1 VDPARRCRPDGHQHA
16 CTGLALL
23 AAASGVDAVYYL
35 ASAML
40 AGPFG
45 SLPAGV
51 AGVPLPAMVGLQP
64 ALRSRRPR
72 GAAAV
77 ADGVV
82 LDVIHIGYWSHG
94 PADLVA
100 FVLTVGLVAAMSV
113 LFHGSWWQ
121 RPDVAARGRD
131 LGRGAARA

>member
-1 VDPARRCRPDGHQHA
+1 
-16 CTGLALL
+16 
-23 AAASGVDAVYYL
+23 
-35 ASAML
+35 
-40 AGPFG
+40 
-45 SLPAGV
+45 
-51 AGVPLPAMVGLQP
+51 MVGLQP
-64 ALRSRRPR
+64 ALRSRWPR

-82 LDVIHIGYWSHG
+82 LGGIHIGYWSHG

-121 RPDVAARGRD
+121 RPDVADRGRD
-131 LGRGAARA
+131 PGRGAARACRWRP